1 MKAISRKV
9 FGGRFPL
16 GQLLAGQVIA
26 GLSAVAIIALQ
37 PALPARAQAPAP
49 AAAPTQTAAEQPA
62 AALLSDDELEVLVA
76 RIALYP
82 DELVAAISAASLFPL
97 QIIEAQRFLETKKK
111 NSDLKPKSEWDGS
124 VISLLNYP
132 DIVKMMSEDLDW
144 TQSLADALTNQQKDV
159 LIAIQQLRD
168 EAVEK
173 NIIKT
178 DDKVTVVTDNEN
190 IIIRPTDPEKIYIP
204 QYPPEMLYEP
214 GYASEPISY
223 YPDYY
228 DSYYYPGA
236 GFFAAAVTG
245 LTWAAIVNWDDWG
258 VWGGRWDGGDID
270 IDCNNC
276 LNDRNFNGKLKL
288 NDVDWS
294 NVDRSKLS
302 IGKDQ
307 FSKLDRSSIKSSLQ
321 SDNRNQLRNRA
332 NDIQASQRPGNRG
345 NAARAE
351 DIRRNTAQGLKAK
364 PASNRPAASDRQG
377 ASRPEARPQKAANRP
392 AKPAQKSV
400 KKANKP
406 QMAARPDNR
415 GRQPSALGNPQS
427 GRREAVSSHRGSQS
441 MGQRPSARPPQ
452 YRRPPGG
459 GGGRG
464 GGGGGRGGG
473 GRGGGGRR

>member
-1 MKAISRKV
+1 MKAISRKL
-9 FGGRFPL
+9 L
-16 GQLLAGQVIA
+16 G
-26 GLSAVAIIALQ
+26 GLSALAIIALQ
-37 PALPARAQAPAP
+37 PALPMRAQTQTPAPTAAPA
-49 AAAPTQTAAEQPA
+49 QTSTEQPA
-62 AALLSDDELEVLVA
+62 TALLSDDELEVLVA

-82 DELVAAISAASLFPL
+82 DELVAVISAASLFPL
-97 QIIEAQRFLETKKK
+97 QIIEAQRFLEAKKK
-111 NSDLKPKSEWDGS
+111 NSDLKPKSDWDGS
-124 VISLLNYP
+124 VVSLLNYP

-144 TQSLADALTNQQKDV
+144 TQSLADALANQQKDV

-178 DDKVTVVTDNEN
+178 DDKVTIVTENDN

-258 VWGGRWDGGDID
+258 VWGGRWDGDID

-276 LNDRNFNGKLKL
+276 LNDRNFNGKMKW

-294 NVDRSKLS
+294 KVDRSKLNIS
-302 IGKDQ
+302 KDQ
-307 FSKLDRSSIKSSLQ
+307 LAKMDRSAIKSGLQ
-321 SDNRNQLRNRA
+321 ADNRNQLRNRA
-332 NDIQASQRPGNRG
+332 NDIQASQRPGNRA
-345 NAARAE
+345 NSARAE
-351 DIRRNTAQGLKAK
+351 DIRKSTAQGLKDRPQATR
-364 PASNRPAASDRQG
+364 PTAANRPAAANRPT

-392 AKPAQKSV
+392 SKPAQKSV
-400 KKANKP
+400 NRPNKP

-415 GRQPSALGNPQS
+415 GRQPSALGNVQS
-427 GRREAVSSHRGSQS
+427 GRREAVASKRGSQS
-441 MGQRPSARPPQ
+441 MGANRQSARPAQHRPRPQ
-452 YRRPPGG
+452 G

-464 GGGGGRGGG
+464 GGGGGR
-473 GRGGGGRR
+473 RR

>member
-1 MKAISRKV
+1 MRAISRKV
-9 FGGRFPL
+9 
-16 GQLLAGQVIA
+16 LAGQLIT
-26 GLSAVAIIALQ
+26 GLAAVAIIAFQ
-37 PALPARAQAPAP
+37 PALPARAQAPAAAP
-49 AAAPTQTAAEQPA
+49 AAAPAQTSAGEPA

-97 QIIEAQRFLETKKK
+97 EIIEAQRFLEAKKK
-111 NSDLKPKSEWDGS
+111 NSDLKPKSDWDGS

-178 DDKVTVVTDNEN
+178 DDKVTVVTENDN

-214 GYASEPISY
+214 GYVSEPISY

-228 DSYYYPGA
+228 DNYYYPGA

-245 LTWAAIVNWDDWG
+245 LTWAAVVNWDDWG
-258 VWGGRWDGGDID
+258 VWGGRWDGDID

-276 LNDRNFNGKLKL
+276 LNDRNFNGKLKW

-307 FSKLDRSSIKSSLQ
+307 LSNLDRSAIKSGLQ
-321 SDNRNQLRNRA
+321 ADNRNQLRNRA
-332 NDIQASQRPGNRG
+332 NDIQASQRPGNRA
-345 NAARAE
+345 NSARAD
-351 DIRRNTAQGLKAK
+351 DIRKNTAQGLKAK
-364 PASNRPAASDRQG
+364 PAANRPTAANRPA

-392 AKPAQKSV
+392 AKPAQKAANRS
-400 KKANKP
+400 NKP

-415 GRQPSALGNPQS
+415 GRQSSALGSPQS
-427 GRREAVSSHRGSQS
+427 GRREAVSSQRGAQS
-441 MGQRPSARPPQ
+441 MSHRPSARPPQ
-452 YRRPPGG
+452 ARPRPQ
-459 GGGRG
+459 G

-473 GRGGGGRR
+473 GRGGGRR

>member
-1 MKAISRKV
+1 MSAIPRKV
-9 FGGRFPL
+9 FAAQFFAS
-16 GQLLAGQVIA
+16 QLIT
-26 GLSAVAIIALQ
+26 GLSLVAMIALQ

-49 AAAPTQTAAEQPA
+49 AAAPAQAAAEQPL

-97 QIIEAQRFLETKKK
+97 QIIEAQRFLEAKKK
-111 NSDLKPKSEWDGS
+111 NSDLKPKSDWDGS

-132 DIVKMMSEDLDW
+132 DVVKMMSEDLDW

-178 DDKVTVVTDNEN
+178 DDKVTVVTENDN

-258 VWGGRWDGGDID
+258 VWGGRWDGDID

-276 LNDRNFNGKLKL
+276 LNNGNFNGKLKW

-307 FSKLDRSSIKSSLQ
+307 FAKLDRSSIISSLQ

-332 NDIQASQRPGNRG
+332 NDIQAGQKPGNRG

-351 DIRRNTAQGLKAK
+351 DIRKNTAQGLKAK
-364 PASNRPAASDRQG
+364 PANRPGASNRQA

-427 GRREAVSSHRGSQS
+427 GRREAVSSHRGAQS

-464 GGGGGRGGG
+464 HGGRGGG

>member
-1 MKAISRKV
+1 MKAISRKL
-9 FGGRFPL
+9 L
-16 GQLLAGQVIA
+16 G
-26 GLSAVAIIALQ
+26 GLSALAIIALQ
-37 PALPARAQAPAP
+37 PALPVRAQAPAP
-49 AAAPTQTAAEQPA
+49 AAAPASAGAEQPPS
-62 AALLSDDELEVLVA
+62 ALLSEDELEVLVA

-97 QIIEAQRFLETKKK
+97 QIIEAQRFLDAKKK
-111 NSDLKPKSEWDGS
+111 NADLKPKSDWDGS

-144 TQSLADALTNQQKDV
+144 TQSLADALANQQKDV

-168 EAVEK
+168 EAVAK

-178 DDKVTVVTDNEN
+178 DDKVTVVTENDN

-204 QYPPEMLYEP
+204 QYPPEMLYES
-214 GYASEPISY
+214 GYAAEPISY

-258 VWGGRWDGGDID
+258 VWGGRWDGDID

-276 LNDRNFNGKLKL
+276 LNNRNFNGKMKW
-288 NDVDWS
+288 NDVDWA

-307 FSKLDRSSIKSSLQ
+307 LAKLDRSTIKSGLQ
-321 SDNRNQLRNRA
+321 ADNRNQLRNKA
-332 NDIQASQRPGNRG
+332 ADLQAGQRPGNRG
-345 NAARAE
+345 TAARAD
-351 DIRRNTAQGLKAK
+351 DIRKSTAQGLKAK
-364 PASNRPAASDRQG
+364 PQADRPTAANRQN
-377 ASRPEARPQKAANRP
+377 ASRPENRPKQSANRP
-392 AKPAQKSV
+392 SAKPAQKSV
-400 KKANKP
+400 KKPNKP

-415 GRQPSALGNPQS
+415 GRQPSALGNVQP
-427 GRREAVSSHRGSQS
+427 GRQQAVASKRGAQS
-441 MGQRPSARPPQ
+441 MGANRPSARPAQ
-452 YRRPPGG
+452 HSRPPPARG

-464 GGGGGRGGG
+464 GGGGGRG
-473 GRGGGGRR
+473 RR

>member
-1 MKAISRKV
+1 MKAIPHKV
-9 FGGRFPL
+9 SGAQFSA
-16 GQLLAGQVIA
+16 GQLIA
-26 GLSAVAIIALQ
+26 GLSVVAMIALQ
-37 PALPARAQAPAP
+37 PVLPARAQAPAP

-97 QIIEAQRFLETKKK
+97 QIVEAQRFLEAKKK
-111 NSDLKPKSEWDGS
+111 NSDLKPKSDWDGS

-132 DIVKMMSEDLDW
+132 DVVKMMSEDLDW

-178 DDKVTVVTDNEN
+178 DDKVTVVTENEN

-258 VWGGRWDGGDID
+258 VWGGRWDGDID

-276 LNDRNFNGKLKL
+276 LNDRNFNGKLKF

-307 FSKLDRSSIKSSLQ
+307 FAKLDRSSIKSSLQ

-351 DIRRNTAQGLKAK
+351 DIRKNTAQGLKAK
-364 PASNRPAASDRQG
+364 PAANRPAASDRQG

-406 QMAARPDNR
+406 QMASRPDNR

-427 GRREAVSSHRGSQS
+427 GRREAVSSNRGAQS

-452 YRRPPGG
+452 YSRPS
-459 GGGRG
+459 

-473 GRGGGGRR
+473 GRGGGGRGGGGRR

>member
-1 MKAISRKV
+1 MKAISRKL
-9 FGGRFPL
+9 L
-16 GQLLAGQVIA
+16 G
-26 GLSAVAIIALQ
+26 GLSALAIIVLQ
-37 PALPARAQAPAP
+37 PALPVRAQAPAP
-49 AAAPTQTAAEQPA
+49 AAAPAPAGAEQPA
-62 AALLSDDELEVLVA
+62 AALLSEDELEVLVA

-97 QIIEAQRFLETKKK
+97 QIIEAQRFLEAKKK
-111 NSDLKPKSEWDGS
+111 NTDLKPKSDWDGS
-124 VISLLNYP
+124 VVSLLNYP

-144 TQSLADALTNQQKDV
+144 TQSLADALANQQKDV

-168 EAVEK
+168 EAVAK

-178 DDKVTVVTDNEN
+178 DDKVTVVTENDN

-214 GYASEPISY
+214 GYATEPISY

-236 GFFAAAVTG
+236 AFFAGAVTG
-245 LTWAAIVNWDDWG
+245 LAWAAIVNWDDWG
-258 VWGGRWDGGDID
+258 VWGGRWDGDID

-276 LNDRNFNGKLKL
+276 LNNRNFNGKMKL
-288 NDVDWS
+288 NDVDWA

-307 FSKLDRSSIKSSLQ
+307 LGKLDRSAIQSGLQ
-321 SDNRNQLRNRA
+321 ADNRNQLRNKAADR
-332 NDIQASQRPGNRG
+332 QASQGPGNRG
-345 NAARAE
+345 TAARAD
-351 DIRRNTAQGLKAK
+351 DIRKSTAQGLKAK
-364 PASNRPAASDRQG
+364 PQANRPAAGDRQT
-377 ASRPEARPQKAANRP
+377 ASRPENRPKQSANRP
-392 AKPAQKSV
+392 SAKPAQKSV
-400 KKANKP
+400 KKPSKP

-415 GRQPSALGNPQS
+415 GRQSSALGNVQS
-427 GRREAVSSHRGSQS
+427 GRQQAVASKRGAQS
-441 MGQRPSARPPQ
+441 MGAHRPAARPVQ
-452 YRRPPGG
+452 HSRPMPSRG

-473 GRGGGGRR
+473 RR

>member
-1 MKAISRKV
+1 MKAISRKL
-9 FGGRFPL
+9 L
-16 GQLLAGQVIA
+16 G
-26 GLSAVAIIALQ
+26 GLSALAIIALQ
-37 PALPARAQAPAP
+37 PALPVRAQTQPPVP
-49 AAAPTQTAAEQPA
+49 AAAPAQTSAEQPA

-82 DELVAAISAASLFPL
+82 DELVAAISSASLFPL
-97 QIIEAQRFLETKKK
+97 QIIEAQRFLEAKKK

-124 VISLLNYP
+124 VVSLLNYP
-132 DIVKMMSEDLDW
+132 DIVKMMSDDLDW

-178 DDKVTVVTDNEN
+178 DDKVTVVTENNN

-214 GYASEPISY
+214 GYESAPISY

-228 DSYYYPGA
+228 DNYYYPGA
-236 GFFAAAVTG
+236 TFFAGAVTG
-245 LTWAAIVNWDDWG
+245 LAFAAIVNWDDWG
-258 VWGGRWDGGDID
+258 VWGGRWGGDID

-276 LNDRNFNGKLKL
+276 LNDRNFNGRLKW
-288 NDVDWS
+288 NDVNWN
-294 NVDRSKLS
+294 NVDRSKIS
-302 IGKDQ
+302 ISKDQ
-307 FSKLDRSSIKSSLQ
+307 LAKIDRSTIKSGLQ
-321 SDNRNQLRNRA
+321 GDNRNQLRNRA
-332 NDIQASQRPGNRG
+332 NDIQASQLPANRA
-345 NAARAE
+345 NSARAQ
-351 DIRRNTAQGLKAK
+351 DIRKSTAQGLKDRPQANR
-364 PASNRPAASDRQG
+364 PTAGNRPA
-377 ASRPEARPQKAANRP
+377 ASRPEARPQKAANRSS
-392 AKPAQKSV
+392 KPAQNSV

-427 GRREAVSSHRGSQS
+427 GRREAVASQRGAQS
-441 MGQRPSARPPQ
+441 MGAHRQSARPQ
-452 YRRPPGG
+452 QRSRPIPH
-459 GGGRG
+459 R
-464 GGGGGRGGG
+464 GGGGRGGG

>member
-1 MKAISRKV
+1 MKAISRKLL
-9 FGGRFPL
+9 GGRL
-16 GQLLAGQVIA
+16 IG
-26 GLSAVAIIALQ
+26 GLSALAIIALQ
-37 PALPARAQAPAP
+37 PAFPVRAQAPAP
-49 AAAPTQTAAEQPA
+49 AAAPAQTSVEQPA
-62 AALLSDDELEVLVA
+62 TTLLSDDELEVLVA

-82 DELVAAISAASLFPL
+82 DELVAAISAASLFPV
-97 QIIEAQRFLETKKK
+97 QIIEAQRFLEAKKK

-124 VISLLNYP
+124 VVSLLNYP

-144 TQSLADALTNQQKDV
+144 TQSLADALANQQKDV

-168 EAVEK
+168 EAVAK

-178 DDKVTVVTDNEN
+178 DDKVTVVTENDN

-228 DSYYYPGA
+228 DNYYYPGA

-258 VWGGRWDGGDID
+258 VWGGRWGGDID

-276 LNDRNFNGKLKL
+276 LNNRNFNGKMKW

-307 FSKLDRSSIKSSLQ
+307 LAKIDRSAIKSGLQ
-321 SDNRNQLRNRA
+321 ADNRNQLRNRA
-332 NDIQASQRPGNRG
+332 ADLQATQRPGNRG
-345 NAARAE
+345 TSARAE
-351 DIRRNTAQGLKAK
+351 DIRKGTVQGLKNKPQAK
-364 PASNRPAASDRQG
+364 TLGAAGNRPN
-377 ASRPEARPQKAANRP
+377 ASRPEARPQNAANRP
-392 AKPAQKSV
+392 NKPAQKSV
-400 KKANKP
+400 
-406 QMAARPDNR
+406 NR
-415 GRQPSALGNPQS
+415 S
-427 GRREAVSSHRGSQS
+427 
-441 MGQRPSARPPQ
+441 
-452 YRRPPGG
+452 
-459 GGGRG
+459 
-464 GGGGGRGGG
+464 
-473 GRGGGGRR
+473 